1 MKHSIQEIKQQLS
14 NIDDENDLLLEQ
26 LKEDERKGVQTLLA
40 AWHKKNALEKQAREK
55 FKEMTVFEEKYHSEG
70 YNLIAGVD
78 EVGRGP
84 LAGPVVA
91 AAVILPKDFY
101 LPGIDDSKK
110 LNEQK
115 RQTFFNIIMEQA
127 AAVSI
132 GLIEVEE
139 IDRINIYEASK
150 KAMLTAISSLSVQPD
165 FLLIDAVKLDVPY
178 PFEAIIKGDGRSI
191 SIAAASIIAKVTRDQ
206 MMKEY
211 AEQYP
216 GYGLAK
222 NMGYGTKEHLQGI
235 ETHGVLHIHRKSFSP
250 IKEYIQK
257 SR

>member
-1 MKHSIQEIKQQLS
+1 MKQSIAEIKNKLITVQ
-14 NIDDENDLLLEQ
+14 DENDPYVKQ
-26 LKEDERKGVQTLLA
+26 LSADERKGVQSLLA
-40 AWHKKNALEKQAREK
+40 AWHKKRAQEKKEQSK
-55 FKEMTVFEEKYHSEG
+55 FKEMTHFEEKYHNQG
-70 YNLIAGVD
+70 YELIAGVD

-91 AAVILPKDFY
+91 AAVILPADFY

-115 RQTFFNIIMEQA
+115 RLCFFHTIMEQA

-132 GLIEVEE
+132 GVIEVEE
-139 IDRINIYEASK
+139 IDMINIYEASK
-150 KAMLTAISSLSVQPD
+150 KAMITAVATLKTQPD

-178 PFEAIIKGDGRSI
+178 PYEAIIKGDGRSI
-191 SIAAASIIAKVTRDQ
+191 SIAAASIVAKVTRDN
-206 MMKEY
+206 MMQ
-211 AEQYP
+211 ALDEQYP
-216 GYGLAK
+216 GYGFAS

-235 ETHGVLHIHRKSFSP
+235 ETHGVLHIHRKSFAP
-250 IKEYIQK
+250 IKEYIAK

>member
-1 MKHSIQEIKQQLS
+1 MKQSIQEIKQQLS
-14 NIDDENDLLLEQ
+14 NIDDESDLFIEQ

-40 AWHKKNALEKQAREK
+40 AWHKKKALEKWEREK
-55 FKEMTVFEEKYHSEG
+55 FKEMTLFEEKYRAEG
-70 YNLIAGVD
+70 YKLIAGVD

-91 AAVILPKDFY
+91 AAVILPEDFY
-101 LPGIDDSKK
+101 LLGIDDSKK

-115 RQTFFNIIMEQA
+115 RLSFFKIIMEEA
-127 AAVSI
+127 LAVSV
-132 GLIEVEE
+132 GVIEVEE

-150 KAMLTAISSLSVQPD
+150 KAMLTAISSLPVKPD

-211 AEQYP
+211 DVQYP
-216 GYGLAK
+216 GYGFAN

-235 ETHGVLHIHRKSFSP
+235 ETHGVLHIHRKSFAP